1 MTETILHE
9 KPCLPSGLLQQILAV
24 LHMVYLFIYLFILNY
39 KMKKYKLF
47 KLYQ

>member
-24 LHMVYLFIYLFILNY
+24 LHMVYLFIY
-39 KMKKYKLF
+39 F
-47 KLYQ
+47 KLQNEKV